1 MYAMTCTRSNIAF
14 AVAKLNRFTSNQG
27 PRHWKE
33 VRRVLKYLKGT
44 MDRGITYS
52 GELTILEGYSDASW
66 ITNEEDNSST
76 SDGVFVYGGGAISWS
91 FKKQTCIADS
101 TMAYEFIALAFAGK

>member
-52 GELTILEGYSDASW
+52 GGPPILEGYSNASW
-66 ITNEEDNSST
+66 ITNEEDKSST
-76 SDGVFVYGGGAISWS
+76 SGWVFIYGGGSIS
-91 FKKQTCIADS
+91 
-101 TMAYEFIALAFAGK
+101 